1 MAILKHLEALVGKGG
16 EGGEPSAHTGGEEQA
31 PRMAGGTVSA
41 EQGIEQPDDKA
52 SHEVHHQ
59 CAPRKTLRTGMLH
72 SRREEVSQCA
82 SHEAAQAYNQGGFYH
97 MDLFI
102 THKDMNFPWYYSCE
116 IKKNPYICFIV

>member
-1 MAILKHLEALVGKGG
+1 
-16 EGGEPSAHTGGEEQA
+16 
-31 PRMAGGTVSA
+31 MAGGTVSA

-82 SHEAAQAYNQGGFYH
+82 SHEATQAYDQGGFYH
-97 MDLFI
+97 MDLFLLI
-102 THKDMNFPWYYSCE
+102 WVLFLIYLYNHNKDMNFPWNYTFE
-116 IKKNPYICFIV
+116 IRKNPYICSCV

>member
-1 MAILKHLEALVGKGG
+1 MPVLKHLQAFVGKGG
-16 EGGEPSAHTGGEEQA
+16 EGGESSAQTGGEEQT
-31 PRMAGGTVSA
+31 PRMAGRTVSA
-41 EQGIEQPDDKA
+41 EQGIEHPDDKA

-82 SHEAAQAYNQGGFYH
+82 SHEATQAYDQGGFYH

-102 THKDMNFPWYYSCE
+102 TTK
-116 IKKNPYICFIV
+116 I